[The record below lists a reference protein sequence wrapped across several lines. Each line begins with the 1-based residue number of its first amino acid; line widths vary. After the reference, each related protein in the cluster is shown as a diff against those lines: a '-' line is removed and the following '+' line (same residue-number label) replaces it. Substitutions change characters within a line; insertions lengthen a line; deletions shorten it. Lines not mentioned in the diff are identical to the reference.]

1 MSPDSNFAERADSS
15 PKNTQSDDRTRTHLA
30 NERTFFSWLRTGI
43 TTIALGLAAARFLA
57 VEQQARSVLIE
68 VLAYVLIVGGIGLA
82 AAGAWR
88 YVRNGH
94 RIDEGQFRPS
104 PGLIVGAATLGVSFG
119 LLAIILVGRLR

>member
-1 MSPDSNFAERADSS
+1 MRRDP
-15 PKNTQSDDRTRTHLA
+15 
-30 NERTFFSWLRTGI
+30 
-43 TTIALGLAAARFLA
+43 LAAARFLA

-68 VLAYVLIVGGIGLA
+68 VLAYVLIAGGIGLA

-88 YVRNGH
+88 YVRNSH

-104 PGLIVGAATLGVSFG
+104 PALVIGAATLGINFG